1 MSFSNIMDVIQ
12 LIFNNIATHIVIGAL
27 FAIILYQVL
36 KRLVGSFFKRTD
48 FLNEKEESTLESM
61 FISIVKYVV
70 TFGFIVYV
78 FSLFDVEIG
87 NILAGAGIIG
97 IIVGLGAQSLIK
109 DLLAGLFLIYEKQLN
124 KGDWVKVNN
133 LHSGVVE
140 DIGLRFLKIRQ
151 WSGVL
156 LTISNGQVQT
166 IENYNIEKMRV
177 IENITTSFQEDPKK
191 IFTLLEQICVRLNQ
205 ELSDYLKT
213 DALGAPIEP
222 FAVFGMSSLNDQYRG
237 YQYTITGLSDDLF
250 YFTAAKETRRII
262 AETLF
267 DNKIQMAEQHI
278 NLGEQNK

>member
-1 MSFSNIMDVIQ
+1 MDVIQ